1 MHKAREDFVK
11 AKIKQ
16 LQQYYAELGDETVV
30 SYEEEQ
36 TSETEDFI
44 QEYKKPQ
51 LEMSASLFIA
61 TALGITALAFTAA
74 RIIMRQS
81 CV

>member
-11 AKIKQ
+11 VKIKQ
-16 LQQYYAELGDETVV
+16 LQQYYAELGDETVL

-36 TSETEDFI
+36 TSEMEDFI

-51 LEMSASLFIA
+51 LEKSGCLFLA
-61 TALGITALAFTAA
+61 TFLGITALAFTAA
-74 RIIMRQS
+74 RTIMRQS
-81 CV
+81 HV